1 MRLPAALAPP
11 GPSIELKRVDLTF
24 SALAAP
30 VSVFEAAHPDE
41 VLDRALRGEDDVY
54 CAQIWPSAVAAT
66 DALLRGL
73 EPGTSVI
80 ELGCGPGLP
89 SLAALA
95 AGAARVTASDW
106 SPLALALTTHA
117 ANSFQA
123 PRAKRLAA
131 RRLDIFSD
139 EDAIVMADS
148 EVLVAA
154 DLLYDEATAEA
165 LGRRAAQHMR
175 VGGRVIIADPG
186 RPGGRAAFVR
196 GLRFSS
202 GNAAAPTRA
211 ARAEFVE
218 QSLPRRWRGTRSDA
232 SVGICVLG

>member
-1 MRLPAALAPP
+1 MLQSDPLPAAF
-11 GPSIELKRVDLTF
+11 RVND
-24 SALAAP
+24 
-30 VSVFEAAHPDE
+30 
-41 VLDRALRGEDDVY
+41 
-54 CAQIWPSAVAAT
+54 
-66 DALLRGL
+66 RGL
-73 EPGTSVI
+73 EMVQDFVNAIPAFVKRRRSGRGRPPHAFFRRDLFAPLCIAKMIYQLAHGKDLFDGVQNY
-80 ELGCGPGLP
+80 
-89 SLAALA
+89 LAAA
-95 AGAARVTASDW
+95 PCRAGA
-106 SPLALALTTHA
+106 
-117 ANSFQA
+117 
-123 PRAKRLAA
+123 AA

-165 LGRRAAQHMR
+165 LGRRAAQHMQ

-202 GNAAAPTRA
+202 GNAAAPMRA

-218 QSLPRRWRGTRSDA
+218 QPLPRRWRGTRSEA